1 MFVSGVYFAFVLTN
15 VLLNFC
21 KELFRR
27 CGNFVFCISLYKL
40 NLIYNVYFIIHVI
53 YKLYEIFSWKSYH

>member
-1 MFVSGVYFAFVLTN
+1 MYMFVSGVYVAPVLTI
-15 VLLNFC
+15 VLLDFW

-27 CGNFVFCISLYKL
+27 CGSFVFCISLYKL

-53 YKLYEIFSWKSYH
+53 YKLYEIFS